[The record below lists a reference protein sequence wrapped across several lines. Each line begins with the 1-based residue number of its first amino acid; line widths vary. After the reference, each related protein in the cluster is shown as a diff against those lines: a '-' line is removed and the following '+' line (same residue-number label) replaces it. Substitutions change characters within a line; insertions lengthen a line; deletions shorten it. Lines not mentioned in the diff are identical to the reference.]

1 MKFLKNRKIIKEL
14 IARRDEVTRRAVK
27 IANRNIPQNLIDMSY
42 PKIIEWVVSPH
53 LYEVYKKAS
62 NVEESVLRDD
72 MSLVYKILGVFKDKN
87 KKNKVNKDDDK
98 YTETRTD

>member
-14 IARRDEVTRRAVK
+14 IDRRDEVTRRAVK
-27 IANRNIPQNLIDMSY
+27 IANRNIPQNLIDVSY

-72 MSLVYKILGVFKDKN
+72 QNLIYKILGVFKDKN
-87 KKNKVNKDDDK
+87 KKNEDSKDEQENFNKK
-98 YTETRTD
+98 G